1 MAGMIRAGLAAL
13 VIGFGVAPASGAAP
27 VVVELFTSQG
37 CSSCPPADDVLAA
50 LSEKPGIVALSFGVT
65 YWDQL
70 GWKDTFATP
79 EYTARQRDYAAALG
93 KRSVFTPQIVVNG
106 RADAIGSRRPD
117 VEALI
122 ASARRQP
129 DGPSISITADQVAI
143 GAGRTPRVADIWLV
157 RYDPRTV
164 QVAIRRGENG
174 GRTLPHKNVVRA
186 LERLGGWNGAPTQ
199 IPLPPAPAGLK
210 TAVLVQAQNGGPILA
225 AASP

>member
-1 MAGMIRAGLAAL
+1 MARIIRAGLAAL
-13 VIGFGVAPASGAAP
+13 AIGLSLAPASGAAP

-65 YWDQL
+65 YWDKL

-79 EYTARQRDYAAALG
+79 EYTERQRDYATALG
-93 KRSVFTPQIVVNG
+93 NRSVFTPQIVVNG
-106 RADAIGSRRPD
+106 RADAVGSRRSD

-129 DGPSISITADQVAI
+129 DGPSISITADQVAV
-143 GAGRTPRVADIWLV
+143 GAGRTPRAADIWLV

-174 GRTLPHKNVVRA
+174 GRTLPHKNVVRS
-186 LERLGGWNGAPTQ
+186 LVRIGGWNGAPAVF
-199 IPLPPAPAGLK
+199 PLPPAPAGLN
-210 TAVLVQAQNGGPILA
+210 TAVLVQARNGGPILA
-225 AASP
+225 AATP